1 MIDIE
6 ITSGDESEVE
16 KFVDLLRNTQGV
28 YPHDYGI
35 SDGKRKIK
43 VLCFWDLRKSDE

>member
-6 ITSGDESEVE
+6 MTARDESELD
-16 KFVDLLRNTQGV
+16 KFIELLRNTQGV
-28 YPHDYGI
+28 HPHDFGV

-43 VLCFWDLRKSDE
+43 VLCFWDSQKSRD